1 MGDRQAYD
9 RRRKEFANRLPSH
22 YCVRCSAV
30 VYPEDTS
37 CLDCGAAEPEG
48 SWPTIQDGFDPWIGR
63 VLDGRYLVTKRVG
76 QGAMGSVY
84 RVESLAI
91 SREFAIKI
99 INFKQTSSGAD
110 PEQIRSRLQ
119 REIEAISRLRNPH
132 VVPFYELLEL
142 FDNFVGIVM
151 DFVSGQTL
159 DELVRRDGP
168 LELRRAVTVLRQIAN
183 GLHEAHE
190 IGMIHRD
197 VKPENMM
204 LEVMPAGDD
213 FVHVLDFGIVRLDDG
228 VSMTKGFLGTPLYAS
243 PEQAMA
249 GEIDRRSDIYSLGA
263 VMFFLLSGR
272 PPFVSDN
279 VYEILRSHV
288 RTPAPRLSDVVK
300 DKTIPALLES
310 LVADMLAKNPTQR
323 PQTLQDVIKKVDE
336 LLYSGALHEVPKK
349 ATESTEILPDRRK
362 TQLGTGPIKAVSVQK
377 SPASESSES
386 DFHKED
392 SGDSSS
398 FVSTE
403 RDHTGP
409 KAAIFK
415 RYPSRSSVRAMVD
428 ESREL
433 NRTLI
438 FDRIRQSNTGVFP
451 LGVKIER
458 PIDLC
463 AANETGVALTDEL
476 GHIYYSDGEHVTEV
490 YKAKQI
496 VHRICPIKNGVLI
509 GLQDGSV
516 VRAETKKPPVTLF
529 QEVRQNPVRGIA
541 YCDHT
546 GMALAGAD
554 SGKVYVQR
562 SAQSDWVRLQDG
574 PPVLGLAINRIGS
587 IFAVAR
593 KTQEIEVFNVS
604 SPKTPFVRFSVP
616 CVVEHLSF
624 SNDGHL
630 LAVLLEND
638 TIAIHMVLTGKRL
651 MIIKEDVH
659 HLRTVFFN
667 SDNALTGYFGMD
679 GALFG
684 VDLQRE
690 MAGAKT

>member
-9 RRRKEFANRLPSH
+9 RRRREYVKRLPSH

-37 CLDCGAAEPEG
+37 CLDCGVDEPEG

-76 QGAMGSVY
+76 QGAMGAVY

-99 INFKQTSSGAD
+99 INFKQTPSGAD
-110 PEQIRSRLQ
+110 PAQLRSRLQ

-142 FDNFVGIVM
+142 FDSFVGIIM

-159 DELVRRDGP
+159 DELVRKNGP
-168 LELRRAVTVLRQIAN
+168 MELRRAVSILRQIAN

-213 FVHVLDFGIVRLDDG
+213 FVHVLDFGIVRIDDG
-228 VSMTKGFLGTPLYAS
+228 VSMTMGFLGTPLYAS

-263 VMFFLLSGR
+263 VMFYLVSGR
-272 PPFVSDN
+272 PPFLSEN

-288 RTPAPRLSDVVK
+288 RTPAPKLSEVVK
-300 DKTIPALLES
+300 DKVIPPMLEAL
-310 LVADMLAKNPTQR
+310 VGDMLAKNPTQR
-323 PQTLQDVIKKVDE
+323 PQTLADVIKKVDQ
-336 LLYSGALHEVPKK
+336 LLYSGALQDIPTNVKDSGEM
-349 ATESTEILPDRRK
+349 LPHQQKRK
-362 TQLGTGPIKAVSVQK
+362 VETGSFKRA
-377 SPASESSES
+377 AAAESSES
-386 DFHKED
+386 EFHSAEVP
-392 SGDSSS
+392 DSSS
-398 FVSTE
+398 FLVSSE
-403 RDHTGP
+403 RDSTGP
-409 KAAIFK
+409 KAAIF
-415 RYPSRSSVRAMVD
+415 RRQPSRSSVRAMVD
-428 ESREL
+428 ESREV
-433 NRTLI
+433 NRTMV

-451 LGVKIER
+451 IGVKLQR

-463 AANETGVALTDEL
+463 MANEAGLAVSDEL
-476 GHIYYSDGEHVTEV
+476 GHVFYSDGEDVSEV
-490 YKAKQI
+490 YSASQI
-496 VHRICPIKNGVLI
+496 VHQIVPIHRGVLL
-509 GLQDGSV
+509 GLQDGSI
-516 VRAETKKPPVTLF
+516 VRAIVGQPSVLLF
-529 QEVRQNPVRGIA
+529 QDLRKNPIRGLSWNEA
-541 YCDHT
+541 T
-546 GMALAGAD
+546 GMTLAGAD

-574 PPVLGLAINRIGS
+574 PPVTGLAINKAGNM
-587 IFAVAR
+587 FAVAR
-593 KTQEIEVFNVS
+593 KTLEIEVFNMS
-604 SPKTPFVRFSVP
+604 SPKTPFLRFSVP
-616 CVVEHLSF
+616 CGVHHIAF

-638 TIAIHMVLTGKRL
+638 TIAIHMVLTGSRL

-659 HLRTVFFN
+659 HLRTIFFN
-667 SDNALTGYFGMD
+667 TDNALTGYFAMD
-679 GALFG
+679 NALFG
-684 VDLQRE
+684 VDMQRE
-690 MAGAKT
+690 IASVE